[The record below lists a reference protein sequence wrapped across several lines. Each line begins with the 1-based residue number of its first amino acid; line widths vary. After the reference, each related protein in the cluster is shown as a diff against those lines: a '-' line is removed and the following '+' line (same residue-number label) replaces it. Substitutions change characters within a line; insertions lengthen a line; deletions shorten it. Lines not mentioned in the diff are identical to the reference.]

1 MNNPKDVI
9 KHPGVVV
16 KKENGKIFVNILARS
31 ACSSCDA
38 KSICSVSE
46 VEEKTIEVY
55 HDPRKV
61 YEVGDK
67 VDVVM
72 QKTLAPK
79 AVFLGY
85 ILPFLLVLL
94 SLILMVS
101 FTANEGLSALVSLG
115 LLLPYYLV
123 IYFLREKLNKT
134 FMFSL
139 E

>member
-9 KHPGVVV
+9 KHPGIVV
-16 KKENGKIFVNILARS
+16 KKEDGKLFVNILARS
-31 ACSSCDA
+31 ACSTCDA

-46 VEEKTIEVY
+46 VEEKTIEVK
-55 HDPRKV
+55 HDPRKD
-61 YEVGDK
+61 YKIGEEVN
-67 VDVVM
+67 VLM

-94 SLILMVS
+94 SLILMV
-101 FTANEGLSALVSLG
+101 TLTGNEGLAALVSLA
-115 LLLPYYLV
+115 LLLPYYLI
-123 IYFLREKLNKT
+123 IYFLRGKLNKT
-134 FMFSL
+134 FMFTL

>member
-9 KHPGVVV
+9 KHPGIVV
-16 KKENGKIFVNILARS
+16 KKEDGKLFVNILARS
-31 ACSSCDA
+31 ACSTCDA

-46 VEEKTIEVY
+46 VEEKTIEVK
-55 HDPRKV
+55 HDPRKD
-61 YEVGDK
+61 YKIGEEVN
-67 VDVVM
+67 VLM

-94 SLILMVS
+94 SLILMV
-101 FTANEGLSALVSLG
+101 TLTGKEGLAALVSLA
-115 LLLPYYLV
+115 LLLPYYLI
-123 IYFLREKLNKT
+123 IYFLRGKLNKT
-134 FMFSL
+134 FMFTL